1 MKSNPYVSFRDN
13 AREALAFYQ
22 SVFGGTTEIHT
33 FADFNASEDPEEQ
46 EWVMHGQLESP
57 AGITLMMADTPKTM
71 EYSPGGSMSISI
83 AGFLSERAALEAY
96 WEKLC
101 DGGQVTMPLERA
113 DWGGTFGMVIDRY
126 SVTWLVSISDDNET
140 R

>member
-1 MKSNPYVSFRDN
+1 MKTNPYLSFRDK
-13 AREALAFYQ
+13 AREALTYYQ

-33 FADFNASEDPEEQ
+33 FADFNASEDPDEQ

-57 AGITLMMADTPKTM
+57 AGITLMMADTPKTQ
-71 EYSPGGSMSISI
+71 EYAPGGPMSISI
-83 AGFLSERAALEAY
+83 AGYLSEKAAIEGY

-101 DGGQVTMPLERA
+101 DGGRIDMPLERA
-113 DWGGTFGMVIDRY
+113 EWGGIFGMVLDRY
-126 SVTWLVSISDDNET
+126 SVNWIVSISDDNET

>member
-1 MKSNPYVSFRDN
+1 MKSNPYLSFRNN
-13 AREALAFYQ
+13 AREALAYYQ

-33 FADFNASEDPEEQ
+33 FADFQASQDPEEQ

-57 AGITLMMADTPKTM
+57 AGITLMMADTPKSM
-71 EYSPGGSMSISI
+71 EYTPGGSMSISI
-83 AGFLSERAALEAY
+83 GGFLSEKAALEGY

-101 DGGQVTMPLERA
+101 DGGHVAMPLERP
-113 DWGGTFGMVIDRY
+113 DWGGVFGMVVDRY
-126 SVTWLVSISDDNET
+126 SVTWMVSISDDNET